1 MLPQLALTLCAG
13 ALVAASV
20 TRQPALDV
28 SVRSAPGMTPE
39 QTIHAIRRSL
49 AKASLEERQDELGN
63 STSLDKSFSNAVLFR
78 YGAEISKE
86 VGVDL
91 PKDNEATADASLHA
105 SVEVLCRTCY
115 IKGTAN
121 VDLTIDGDF
130 DAGAAIQSLG
140 NKFEAVIDNMTD
152 YVDTYIRDVFDKVQ
166 EQGVSSSAFDLP
178 PLDVDLSLDI
188 QGIPE
193 CQLHFGFDGLELYM
207 DTQLTM
213 TAGAT
218 YSLNLY
224 TSVTP
229 LGFKVGDVLVGVTF
243 AVDLLLSVESEISV
257 TSGFHLKL
265 EDGIAID
272 IALFSDEVSVI
283 VFNGGQ
289 FEFLPVTVESDGVTF
304 RALLRV
310 AIHAGLELHTPF
322 LPDLSAGDFEL
333 PSAGGGIEVAV
344 WANLADLR
352 TSIITGST
360 DSDVRQRDDDDQ
372 DDHDEEDE
380 DCRLRV
386 RQEFVFAL
394 GAAAGATVAIMGQTW
409 GPAPSTEIPIWY
421 TTLADECVV
430 SPKATAASTSRLGER
445 QDDEEDEEDR
455 TTTTLTKETVFT
467 ALECISI
474 GLMNCPAS
482 LQSLREVTEVQT
494 LVTAVASGIEAEWP
508 EVTAMTINRVVEF
521 GSGALGLEST
531 SGPPV
536 SYVPPPPPPTESPTS
551 DDGDNDAEGSE
562 GDGILDG
569 KARGVDKKVILG
581 VSIGLGV
588 PVLLAVIASIIFLI
602 RRRRGAL
609 GAVFQPDQSSIQY
622 TAVESQPKSNDVQ
635 HEVRSVRQD

>member
-1 MLPQLALTLCAG
+1 MLPQLAFTLCAG

-39 QTIHAIRRSL
+39 QTIHAIRRGL
-49 AKASLEERQDELGN
+49 ANASLEERQDGQGN
-63 STSLDKSFSNAVLFR
+63 STPFQKSFNNAVLFR
-78 YGAEISKE
+78 YDAEISTE
-86 VGVDL
+86 IEVDL
-91 PKDNEATADASLHA
+91 PKDNEATVNSSLHA

-121 VDLTIDGDF
+121 VNITTDKNF
-130 DAGAAIQSLG
+130 DASVAIQSIE
-140 NKFEAVIDNMTD
+140 NKFEAVIDDMTN
-152 YVDTYIRDVFDKVQ
+152 YVNKYIRQVFDKVK
-166 EQGVSSSAFDLP
+166 EQDISSSAFDMP
-178 PLDVDLSLDI
+178 PLDVDLNLDI

-257 TSGFHLKL
+257 ASGFHLKL
-265 EDGIAID
+265 DDGIAID
-272 IALFSDEVSVI
+272 IALFSDEVSDI

-322 LPDLSAGDFEL
+322 LPDLSVGDFEF
-333 PSAGGGIEVAV
+333 PSAGVGIELAV
-344 WANLADLR
+344 WANLADLT
-352 TSIITGST
+352 TSIIPGSA
-360 DSDVRQRDDDDQ
+360 DSDVRRRDDDDQ
-372 DDHDEEDE
+372 DDDEQEDG

-394 GAAAGATVAIMGQTW
+394 GAAAGATVAIMNQTW

-430 SPKATAASTSRLGER
+430 SPKATAASTPRLGER
-445 QDDEEDEEDR
+445 QDDEEEEEDR

-474 GLMNCPAS
+474 GPMNCPAS
-482 LQSLREVTEVQT
+482 SQSLREVTEVQT

-531 SGPPV
+531 SGSPV

-551 DDGDNDAEGSE
+551 D
-562 GDGILDG
+562 G
-569 KARGVDKKVILG
+569 KVGGVDKKVILG

-609 GAVFQPDQSSIQY
+609 GTVFQPDQTNIQY
-622 TAVESQPKSNDVQ
+622 TVETQPKSGDIQ
-635 HEVRSVRQD
+635 HEARSAR